1 MHDYYLYYLRRVLD
15 VSFVLSHELAHVES
29 IVDRSGWLLVAL
41 YNGKMVIYLQHRPM
55 YCTCMICI
63 HKFPYVPAS
72 YDIFL
77 MAAFVSMTRTF
88 HL

>member
-1 MHDYYLYYLRRVLD
+1 MVVD
-15 VSFVLSHELAHVES
+15 VSSVLSHELAHVES
-29 IVDRSGWLLVAL
+29 TVDRSGWLLVAL
-41 YNGKMVIYLQHRPM
+41 YNGKVVIYLQHHPM

-72 YDIFL
+72 YDVFS
-77 MAAFVSMTRTF
+77 MATLVLMTRTF